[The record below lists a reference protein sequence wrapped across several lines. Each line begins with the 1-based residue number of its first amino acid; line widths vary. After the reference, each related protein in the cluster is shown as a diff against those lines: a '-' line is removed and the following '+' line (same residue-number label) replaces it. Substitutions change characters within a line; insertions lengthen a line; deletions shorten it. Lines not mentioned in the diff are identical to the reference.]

1 MGDTG
6 SSSSH
11 NQNPV
16 RLLNRRKLPI
26 SMARKKKAKPDIS
39 RHLRGELQGLVA
51 IKALDQLMKGSEL
64 KVAEQEKEHAKF
76 FHGDNKIL
84 ISHVSM
90 LAKGEDEFAD
100 LFEPDPDNKHQ
111 RRIRKIFHPS
121 EKSMIL
127 GKNIKQSDLEQATF
141 ESKELITGR
150 QLRARAKTH
159 LRFGKKALSELSK
172 HVDLNTGKPRHSGH
186 TVEDAAK
193 SVLDAMWEMRFD
205 LPEW

>member
-100 LFEPDPDNKHQ
+100 LFEPDPDNKH
-111 RRIRKIFHPS
+111 
-121 EKSMIL
+121 
-127 GKNIKQSDLEQATF
+127 
-141 ESKELITGR
+141 
-150 QLRARAKTH
+150 
-159 LRFGKKALSELSK
+159 
-172 HVDLNTGKPRHSGH
+172 
-186 TVEDAAK
+186 
-193 SVLDAMWEMRFD
+193 
-205 LPEW
+205 